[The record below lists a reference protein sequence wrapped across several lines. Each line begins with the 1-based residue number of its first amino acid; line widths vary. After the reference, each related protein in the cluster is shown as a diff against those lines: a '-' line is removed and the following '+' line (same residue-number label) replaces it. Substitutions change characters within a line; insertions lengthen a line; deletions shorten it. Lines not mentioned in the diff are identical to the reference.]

1 MWKQNISEDLSYLS
15 GKYLTKKKKNL
26 NNNFTINKIIN
37 KKMPLSGTLLTLL
50 FLLSS
55 SFVALSLSS
64 DISVK
69 TAFAS
74 HESTTLNNPEYLQ
87 SRSDNLFASLEGISS
102 IGFGSQGSAQGSDS
116 RIYEN
121 PDYMVSMMYPSD
133 WRESRHPE
141 SPPALLI
148 QLKPQGRQDVYLAVW
163 VFATEPGTTQEDLND
178 ANLQFL
184 REQGNE
190 ILHSG
195 TFSMGGV
202 NDAFFIEYED
212 PEEGIIRTQVSALK
226 NDNEYMVEYGG
237 TPQAYNSYLPVGE
250 QIVSSV
256 EIGDYGDVREFGQ
269 DQGLN
274 QGGSGNQFGQQGSDG
289 TSGSSGG
296 FGQDQGL
303 NQGGSG
309 NQFGQ
314 QGSDGTSGSSGSMS
328 QTGNLL
334 EYSNPDLGF
343 RIAYPDGATIEE
355 DQNGVMFTT
364 DLGVAGV
371 SVATDVGLELDR
383 YTDFRIDKLREGATG
398 FHVVT
403 SEESTLSGYPAHLL
417 VYSEQRENTMLR
429 ALALWTLSDNTA
441 YNVVFVAPVSTV
453 ESFIPIVVN
462 MIDSFEI
469 TNTGAG
475 SDNGQEDRESE
486 ELGSGVRS

>member
-15 GKYLTKKKKNL
+15 GKYLTKKRKNL

-289 TSGSSGG
+289 TSGSSG
-296 FGQDQGL
+296 
-303 NQGGSG
+303 
-309 NQFGQ
+309 
-314 QGSDGTSGSSGSMS
+314 SMS